1 MIITRTPF
9 RISFVGGG
17 TDFPEFYRVESGAVV
32 STAIN
37 KYMYVV
43 INQRFTDAI
52 RISYYAKT
60 EIVGRVDEIQHPIV
74 REVLKLVG
82 ITKGIEIAS
91 IADVHAGA
99 GLGSSSSFTVGLLNA
114 LYAYKGILKSA
125 EELAREACHIEINIL
140 GEPIGKQ
147 DQYIAAY
154 GGFRYIQFNPDET
167 VFTEPIIWTKEPKE
181 ELAQNL
187 LLLYTGDVREASS
200 ILREQKENTQQ
211 GDKMDCL
218 RKLRDMAL
226 ELKERLNDD
235 ASADIFGKT
244 LHQGWLLKKQLA
256 SGISNDKIDEC
267 YEKALS
273 AGALGG
279 KVLGAGGGGF
289 LLLYCPKQKQS
300 QVKKV
305 LDYLLDLKFSFE
317 PEGSKI
323 IYVI

>member
-17 TDFPEFYRVESGAVV
+17 TDLPEFYQVESGAVV

-43 INQRFTDAI
+43 VNQRFTDAI
-52 RISYYAKT
+52 RVSYYAKT
-60 EIVGRVDEIQHPIV
+60 EIVDRVGEIKHPIV
-74 REVLKLVG
+74 REALKLVG
-82 ITKGIEIAS
+82 ISKGIEIAS
-91 IADVHAGA
+91 VADVHAGA
-99 GLGSSSSFTVGLLNA
+99 GLGSSGSFTVGLLNA
-114 LYAYKGILKSA
+114 LYAYQGILKSA

-167 VFTEPIIWTKEPKE
+167 VFTEPIIWSPKNKE
-181 ELAQNL
+181 ELVQNL

-218 RKLRDMAL
+218 KKLRDMAL

-256 SGISNDKIDEC
+256 SSISNDKIDEC

-289 LLLYCPKQKQS
+289 MLLYCPKQKQS

-305 LDYLLDLKFSFE
+305 LNYLPDLEFSFE

>member
-52 RISYYAKT
+52 RVSYYAKT
-60 EIVGRVDEIQHPIV
+60 EIVGNVDEIQHPIV

-154 GGFRYIQFNPDET
+154 GGFRYIQFNKDET
-167 VFTEPIIWTKEPKE
+167 VFTEPISWSQKNKGDLI
-181 ELAQNL
+181 QNL

-200 ILREQKENTQQ
+200 ILREQKY
-211 GDKMDCL
+211 
-218 RKLRDMAL
+218 
-226 ELKERLNDD
+226 
-235 ASADIFGKT
+235 
-244 LHQGWLLKKQLA
+244 LKKQKEQ
-256 SGISNDKIDEC
+256 G
-267 YEKALS
+267 S
-273 AGALGG
+273 A
-279 KVLGAGGGGF
+279 
-289 LLLYCPKQKQS
+289 
-300 QVKKV
+300 
-305 LDYLLDLKFSFE
+305 
-317 PEGSKI
+317 
-323 IYVI
+323 

>member
-17 TDFPEFYRVESGAVV
+17 TDLPEFYQVESGAVV

-43 INQRFTDAI
+43 VNQRFTDAI
-52 RISYYAKT
+52 RVSYYAKT
-60 EIVGRVDEIQHPIV
+60 EIVDRVGEIKHPIV
-74 REVLKLVG
+74 REALKLVG
-82 ITKGIEIAS
+82 ISKGIEIAS
-91 IADVHAGA
+91 VADVHAGA
-99 GLGSSSSFTVGLLNA
+99 GLGSSGSFTVGLLNA
-114 LYAYKGILKSA
+114 LYAYQGILKSA

-167 VFTEPIIWTKEPKE
+167 VFTEPIIWSPKNKE
-181 ELAQNL
+181 ELVQNL

-218 RKLRDMAL
+218 KKLRDMAL

-235 ASADIFGKT
+235 ASADIFGEI

-273 AGALGG
+273 DGALGG

-289 LLLYCPKQKQS
+289 MLLYCPKQKQS

-305 LDYLLDLKFSFE
+305 LNYLPDLEFSFE

>member
-17 TDFPEFYRVESGAVV
+17 TDLPEFYQVESGAVV

-43 INQRFTDAI
+43 VNQRFTDAI
-52 RISYYAKT
+52 RVSYYAKT
-60 EIVGRVDEIQHPIV
+60 EIVDRVGEIKHPIV
-74 REVLKLVG
+74 REALKLVG
-82 ITKGIEIAS
+82 ISKGIEIAS
-91 IADVHAGA
+91 VADVHAGA
-99 GLGSSSSFTVGLLNA
+99 GLGSSGSFTVGLLNA
-114 LYAYKGILKSA
+114 LYAYQGILKSA

-167 VFTEPIIWTKEPKE
+167 VFTEPIIWSPKNKE
-181 ELAQNL
+181 ELVQNL

-218 RKLRDMAL
+218 KKLRDMAL

-289 LLLYCPKQKQS
+289 MLLYCPKQKQS

-305 LDYLLDLKFSFE
+305 LNYLPDLEFSFE

>member
-1 MIITRTPF
+1 MIITQTPF

-17 TDFPEFYRVESGAVV
+17 TDLPEFYRVEPGAVV

-43 INQRFTDAI
+43 VNQRFTDAI
-52 RISYYAKT
+52 RVSYYAKT
-60 EIVGRVDEIQHPIV
+60 EIVDRVGEIKHPIV
-74 REVLKLVG
+74 REALKLVG
-82 ITKGIEIAS
+82 ISKGIEIAS
-91 IADVHAGA
+91 VADVHAGA
-99 GLGSSSSFTVGLLNA
+99 GLGSSGSFTVGLLNA
-114 LYAYKGILKSA
+114 LYAYQGILKSA

-167 VFTEPIIWTKEPKE
+167 VFTEPIIWSPKNKE
-181 ELAQNL
+181 ELVQNL

-200 ILREQKENTQQ
+200 ILREQRANTQQ
-211 GDKMDCL
+211 DDKMDCL
-218 RKLRDMAL
+218 KKLRDMAL

-256 SGISNDKIDEC
+256 SSISNDKIDEC

-289 LLLYCPKQKQS
+289 MLLYCPKQKQP

-305 LDYLLDLKFSFE
+305 LNYLPDLEFSFE

-323 IYVI
+323 IYVV

>member
-17 TDFPEFYRVESGAVV
+17 TDLPEFYRLESGAVV

-37 KYMYVV
+37 KYMYVIV
-43 INQRFTDAI
+43 NKRFTDAI
-52 RISYYAKT
+52 RVSYYAKT
-60 EIVGRVDEIQHPIV
+60 EIVDSVDEVKHPLV
-74 REVLKLVG
+74 REALKRVG
-82 ITKGIEIAS
+82 ITRGIEIAS

-99 GLGSSSSFTVGLLNA
+99 GLGSSGSFTVGLLNA
-114 LYAYKGILKSA
+114 LYAYKGELKSA
-125 EELAREACHIEINIL
+125 EELAREACHIEIDIL

-154 GGFRYIQFNPDET
+154 GGFRYIQFNSDES
-167 VFTEPIIWTKEPKE
+167 VFTEPIIWSPENKE
-181 ELAQNL
+181 ELVQNL

-200 ILREQKENTQQ
+200 ILREQKEKTQQ
-211 GDKMDCL
+211 SDKMDCL
-218 RKLRDMAL
+218 KKLRDMAS
-226 ELKERLNDD
+226 ELKGRLNDN
-235 ASADIFGKT
+235 ASSDIFGEI
-244 LHQGWLLKKQLA
+244 LHQGWMLKKQLA
-256 SGISNDKIDEC
+256 SGVSNDKIDEY
-267 YEKALS
+267 YEKAAS

-289 LLLYCPKQKQS
+289 LLLYCPKQKQP
-300 QVKKV
+300 QVKEA
-305 LDYLLDLKFSFE
+305 LSLAQLEFSFE